1 MSIYVRRQCFFEIF
15 LDLLGLQMALRGLRA
30 YVSIYSLFIFS
41 LFYISLH

>member
-1 MSIYVRRQCFFEIF
+1 MSISVRRHCFFETF

-30 YVSIYSLFIFS
+30 YVSIYSLFVFS